1 MTRWLALVAAL
12 ALGSSVA
19 AAPVLDAERRRLAE
33 AKAASAAAKARAAQ
47 LQQDADAERD
57 AQRRAER
64 QRAAIEERILAGE
77 ADLAAAK
84 ARVAVVAALVG
95 RQRAALAARQRP
107 VERLLAALQSFA
119 RRPAVVVVAQ
129 PGTVGDLVHIRAVLG
144 STIPMI
150 RTRTAALRGE
160 LAESRRLRRDVSL
173 AADALAAARERLEGE
188 REALAALGERH
199 GARAIALGRDA
210 LDQSDR
216 AIAMGEAAR
225 DIVDRIATAETRGEV
240 LARLQRLP
248 GPPGGPQAPA
258 GASAY
263 RLPVTGRLVTGL
275 GELAASGARAR
286 GLTFAVVASAP
297 VRAPAAG
304 TVRFARRFRSY
315 GTVVILDH
323 GAGWTSVVTGLAH
336 TPLRRSEQVRAGQQL
351 GTAGPGDDPT
361 ITVELYRRGRPM
373 DIAALVG

>member
-1 MTRWLALVAAL
+1 MRWLALFAAL

-19 AAPVLDAERRRLAE
+19 AAPAIDVERRRLAE
-33 AKAASAAAKARAAQ
+33 AKAASTAAKARAAQ

-64 QRAAIEERILAGE
+64 QRAAVIERIRGGE

-95 RQRAALAARQRP
+95 RQRAELAARQRP
-107 VERLLAALQSFA
+107 VEGLLAALQSFA
-119 RRPAVVVVAQ
+119 RRPAIVAVAQ

-144 STIPMI
+144 STIPVI

-160 LAESRRLRRDVSL
+160 LAESRRLRRDAAL
-173 AADALAAARERLEGE
+173 AADALAGARARLEGE
-188 REALAALGERH
+188 REALTALGERH
-199 GARAIALGRDA
+199 GARAVALGRDA

-225 DIVDRIATAETRGEV
+225 DIVDRIAGAGTRAEV
-240 LARLQRLP
+240 LAGLERLP
-248 GPPGGPQAPA
+248 GPPAGPQAPA
-258 GASAY
+258 SAPVY

-275 GELAASGARAR
+275 GELASSGARAR
-286 GLTFAVVASAP
+286 GLTFAVAPSAT

-315 GTVVILDH
+315 GIVVILDH
-323 GAGWTSVVTGLAH
+323 GAGWTSVVTGLAA
-336 TPLRRSEQVRAGQQL
+336 TPLKRSEQVRAGQPL
-351 GTAGPGDDPT
+351 GDAPAGNDPT
-361 ITVELYRRGRPM
+361 IAVELYRRGRPV